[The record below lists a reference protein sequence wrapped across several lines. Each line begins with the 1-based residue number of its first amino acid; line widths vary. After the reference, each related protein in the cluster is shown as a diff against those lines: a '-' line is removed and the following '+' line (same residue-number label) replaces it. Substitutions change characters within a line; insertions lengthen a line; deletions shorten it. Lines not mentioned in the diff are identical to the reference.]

1 MYNAEV
7 REKVGGLHLMN
18 PTNLFHVILPC
29 VFTSQHYLRLDNFC
43 VSFFVLYNNYAYFC
57 ILILMNCN
65 AISFDLQYKDKMIL
79 CKKQTEILYFVA
91 IINLLNRL

>member
-1 MYNAEV
+1 M

-18 PTNLFHVILPC
+18 PTNLFHVILPY
-29 VFTSQHYLRLDNFC
+29 VFYKS
-43 VSFFVLYNNYAYFC
+43 A
-57 ILILMNCN
+57 
-65 AISFDLQYKDKMIL
+65 SFDLQYKDKMIL